1 MKALRGKVGIVT
13 GAARGLG
20 AAFALAMGQQ
30 GARVVIADTRDV
42 TRTSARLKDYGVE
55 AIALQADVTDA
66 RAVKEMVATAESRFG
81 SVDILVNNA
90 ALSGDIKG
98 RPLTEI
104 DSDEWDRV
112 MSVNVRGVFECMKA
126 VVPVMRAKGG
136 GSIVNLSSATTIKG
150 MSGILHYVAS
160 KGAVTAMT
168 RAAARELGAYN
179 IRVNAIAPGLIMTEG
194 VLAQPI
200 FKGEALATNISSRCL
215 AREALPE
222 DVVGAMIFLGSDQ
235 SGFITGQTLVV
246 DGGSVM
252 L

>member
-1 MKALRGKVGIVT
+1 MASLDGKVAIVT

-20 AAFALAMGQQ
+20 AAFALAMGEE
-30 GARVVIADTRDV
+30 GARLVVADTRDV
-42 TRTSARLKDYGVE
+42 SQTIERLTHQGAEALGV
-55 AIALQADVTDA
+55 QVDVTDA
-66 RAVKEMVATAESRFG
+66 RSVNEMIAMAESRFG

-90 ALSGDIKG
+90 AISGDI
-98 RPLTEI
+98 RAQPLTEI
-104 DSDEWDRV
+104 SATEWDRV
-112 MSVNVRGVFECMKA
+112 MTVNVRGTFECIKA
-126 VVPVMRAKGG
+126 VVPIMSAGGG
-136 GSIVNLSSATTIKG
+136 GSIINVSSAATIKG
-150 MSGILHYVAS
+150 RPGILHYVAS

-168 RAAARELGAYN
+168 RAVARELGQHK
-179 IRVNAIAPGLIMTEG
+179 IRVNAIAPGVTMTEG

-200 FKGEALATNISSRCL
+200 FKGEGLAADIASRCL

-222 DVVGAMIFLGSDQ
+222 DIVGAVLFLGSDR

>member
-1 MKALRGKVGIVT
+1 MKLLEGKVGIVT

-30 GARVVIADTRDV
+30 GARLVIADTRDV
-42 TRTSARLKDYGVE
+42 SQTSERLKNQGIE
-55 AIALQADVTDA
+55 AVGLRVDVTDA
-66 RAVKEMVATAESRFG
+66 HSVNEMVAAAASRFG

-90 ALSGDIKG
+90 ALSGDI
-98 RPLTEI
+98 RAQPLTEI
-104 DSDEWDRV
+104 DSSQWDRI
-112 MSVNVRGVFECMKA
+112 MAVNVRGTFECMKA
-126 VVPVMRAKGG
+126 VVPVMRSKAA

-150 MSGILHYVAS
+150 MPGILHYVAS

-168 RAAARELGAYN
+168 RAAARELGPYD

-194 VLAQPI
+194 VIAQDI

-215 AREALPE
+215 AREAVPE
-222 DVVGAMIFLGSDQ
+222 DVVGAVIFLGSDQ
-235 SGFITGQTLVV
+235 SRFITGQTLVV

>member
-42 TRTSARLKDYGVE
+42 TRTSARLKDHGVE

-126 VVPVMRAKGG
+126 VVPVMRANGG

>member
-1 MKALRGKVGIVT
+1 M
-13 GAARGLG
+13 
-20 AAFALAMGQQ
+20 
-30 GARVVIADTRDV
+30 VIADTRDV